1 VKLTKTQLKQMI
13 QEAAPEYVWG
23 VKGPQRAA
31 NKYKISVLKKIIME
45 ELSEVYSEKQRRW
58 ACAQTG
64 DDFEGDPSLSKKEA
78 EEMCKGPMKEE
89 LEEQAGPATDNEQA
103 FSRISEIGQQMLYL
117 QEEAMN
123 ILRHLDIDED
133 YRNTAAAALAGLYNP
148 IKGAFNKI
156 IDIKRTS

>member
-1 VKLTKTQLKQMI
+1 
-13 QEAAPEYVWG
+13 
-23 VKGPQRAA
+23 
-31 NKYKISVLKKIIME
+31 
-45 ELSEVYSEKQRRW
+45 
-58 ACAQTG
+58 
-64 DDFEGDPSLSKKEA
+64 
-78 EEMCKGPMKEE
+78 MKEE

-103 FSRISEIGQQMLYL
+103 FSRVSEIGQQMLYL